1 MSNTQLEVI
10 TYTDNIVFNYT
21 LEDNDEQ
28 QSIERD
34 VMVIWEDSIE
44 KFVEE
49 FGDEKE
55 YELHK
60 FKLPRDK
67 DNFIEKVEDEL
78 EEVIDEV
85 QDEIA
90 AKTKFGFE
98 FSGQL
103 HNDD

>member
-1 MSNTQLEVI
+1 MSNSMEVI
-10 TYTDNIVFNYT
+10 SYMDNIVFNYT
-21 LEDNDEQ
+21 LDDNEEQ
-28 QSIERD
+28 QSIERE
-34 VMVIWEDSIE
+34 VMVIWEESIE

-49 FGDEKE
+49 FGEEKE
-55 YELHK
+55 YEIHK

-67 DNFIEKVEDEL
+67 ENFIEKVEDEL

-90 AKTKFGFE
+90 NKTKFGFE